1 MGATVWQQWQ
11 LQLPHFTLIFVAS
24 GFNDASCPEPAFFV
38 YLPVIIFTSIDFV
51 TGLKKEV
58 DENRI

>member
-1 MGATVWQQWQ
+1 VWQQRQ
-11 LQLPHFTLIFVAS
+11 LQLLHFTLIFVAPD
-24 GFNDASCPEPAFFV
+24 FNDALPLEPAFFV

-51 TGLKKEV
+51 TGLKKEG